1 MSAKS
6 LRFPLVTTAF
16 ATLSLLAAA
25 CATEATETRLDDGDV
40 ATTTEGLGKAGSV
53 DLADDSFAPIK
64 PGPVGPVGPVG
75 PIDPITPVSPPGL
88 QNQTPPRVM
97 TRTASGSSIV
107 VGFDRVVTAAELPIG
122 ALHVDVLR
130 RNGTSFDKLNVLS
143 SASLAPNGRS
153 LTMNLTEPLRSG
165 TAYYTRGQWK
175 RCRTFPILGTRCN
188 TYRAEFGEVIAS
200 RTKPAIVN
208 GIFAT
213 DLTAATASPVFFK
226 AANVG
231 AARVEK
237 VAVDEPVAVA
247 AALAPAAGPGTFR
260 VKSMTPIEFS
270 QENTRDLRTVIVEFE
285 GGTLDC
291 QNLPLAQSTFQLY
304 SRSPDIAVQQLMFH
318 DPAAQDPSNTFA
330 YRGNLR
336 CQQADNRLVFTTPG
350 RLFGDVQYLVEVNAK
365 STQGDSIHVE
375 KDFYT
380 ERPGL
385 RVSATRVENHYGTHD
400 TCDDDGFF
408 GSDNYCDI
416 YVTSA
421 IAGANDP
428 QTGRI
433 PESGDFSGM
442 HYYPTDATG
451 GTRYMNPF
459 KVLFVSDKPTGVA
472 LDAKF
477 LAYDADSTTAWK
489 KVLAVAGTI
498 ATSTGAAI
506 ATFEPEAGAITAGIG
521 AGLTTI
527 SEAIPKNEDD
537 KLGVGGFQFTR
548 EDNRW
553 GTTYPG
559 EIEVPITNN
568 SPSRGPVKVF
578 LLVEEFPHPWH
589 LSGPIL

>member
-1 MSAKS
+1 MSIKS
-6 LRFPLVTTAF
+6 LRFPLVTTSF
-16 ATLSLLAAA
+16 ATLALLAAA
-25 CATEATETRLDDGDV
+25 CATEASDTQTGDGDT
-40 ATTTEGLGKAGSV
+40 ASTTEALGNTGALGAV
-53 DLADDSFAPIK
+53 ADDSFAPIK
-64 PGPVGPVGPVG
+64 PAPVGTLT
-75 PIDPITPVSPPGL
+75 PIDPIGPIGPSVQYP
-88 QNQTPPRVM
+88 QTPPRVM
-97 TRTASGSSIV
+97 SRSATGSSIV
-107 VGFDRVVTAAELPIG
+107 VNFDRVVTPVELPIA

-130 RNGTSFDKLNVLS
+130 RNGTTFDKLNVLA

-153 LTMNLTEPLRSG
+153 LTMNLTEPLKSS
-165 TAYYTRGQWK
+165 TAYYTRGNWK
-175 RCRTFPILGTRCN
+175 RCRTIPIINATTCK
-188 TYRAEFGEVIAS
+188 TFRAEFGEVIAS
-200 RTKPAIVN
+200 RTRPAIVN

-213 DLTAATASPVFFK
+213 ELTAATASPIFFK

-231 AARVEK
+231 APRVEK
-237 VAVDEPVAVA
+237 VAVDEPVAL

-291 QNLPLAQSTFQLY
+291 ANMPLAQSTFQLY
-304 SRSPDIAVQQLMFH
+304 SRSPDIATQQLMFH
-318 DPAAQDPSNTFA
+318 DPQAQDPSNNFA

-336 CQQADNRLVFTTPG
+336 CQEADNRLVFTTPG

-365 STQGDSIHVE
+365 SKQGDSIHVE

-385 RVSATRVENHYGTHD
+385 RVSATRVENDYGTHD
-400 TCDDDGFF
+400 TCDSDGFF

-433 PESGDFSGM
+433 PESGDFGGM
-442 HYYPTDATG
+442 HYFPTDPTG
-451 GTRYMNPF
+451 GVRYMNPF

-498 ATSTGAAI
+498 ATSAGAAI
-506 ATFEPEAGAITAGIG
+506 ATFEPPIGAITAGVG

-527 SEAIPKNEDD
+527 SEAIPTNEDD

-559 EIEVPITNN
+559 EIVVPITNN
-568 SPSRGPVKVF
+568 APNRGPVKVF